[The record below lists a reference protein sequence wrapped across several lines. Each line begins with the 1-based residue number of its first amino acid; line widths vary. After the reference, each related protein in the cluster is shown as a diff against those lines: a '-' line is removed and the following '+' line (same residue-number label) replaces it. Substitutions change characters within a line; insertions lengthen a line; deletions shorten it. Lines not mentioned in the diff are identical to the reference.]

1 MVRARITV
9 APPPGP
15 GCATSKTP
23 EEAGFF
29 AGAALAALHPIAG
42 ARAHTEDEAA
52 LRDVRYLRRA
62 GDDPT
67 PAGRLLQ
74 AWRRLAARDP
84 LDKTIC
90 LVQRPKDWMI
100 DLTNSLDVPLDDA
113 LADVGDVA
121 KTLAVGER
129 SAIAAAAEVA
139 AVPSPRSRRR
149 SPVGRLDAAVSS
161 SCMASCSWSR
171 SNRSVC
177 LPNWAFPHP
186 NRQRT
191 RASRA
196 L

>member
-29 AGAALAALHPIAG
+29 AIRSPG

-52 LRDVRYLRRA
+52 LRVVRYFRRA

-161 SCMASCSWSR
+161 SSMASCSWSR

>member
-1 MVRARITV
+1 MSGI
-9 APPPGP
+9 
-15 GCATSKTP
+15 
-23 EEAGFF
+23 F
-29 AGAALAALHPIAG
+29 AGRGTIPHP
-42 ARAHTEDEAA
+42 R
-52 LRDVRYLRRA
+52 
-62 GDDPT
+62 
-67 PAGRLLQ
+67 GRLLQ

-161 SCMASCSWSR
+161 SSMASCSWSR